1 MIEGTNEEEKVQN
14 EGEMRMGIGKE
25 NVIYNSYV
33 QTLRDI

>member
-1 MIEGTNEEEKVQN
+1 MVNQGRNENGDEE
-14 EGEMRMGIGKE
+14 GKE